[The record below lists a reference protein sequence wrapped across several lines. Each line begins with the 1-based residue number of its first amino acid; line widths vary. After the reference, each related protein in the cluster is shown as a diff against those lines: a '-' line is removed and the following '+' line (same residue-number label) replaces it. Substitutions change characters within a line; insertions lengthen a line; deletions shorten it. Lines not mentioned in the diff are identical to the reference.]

1 MRGEVRATPLYA
13 KSNATVRHEQRH
25 CTPLYATSNATATS
39 SCVAGRVCVSVQGRG
54 GRQPRI
60 WCPHPGTP
68 VPVSP
73 SVFFFTKKENHT
85 HTHTHTHTLSRTAKN
100 CMCATPPAHTPAVS
114 PIPRCPSFQ
123 RNFFGEFFSPKKRI
137 GELTFDASSLAP
149 SIHTLLCVLANTHT
163 RTHERTSEEQWG
175 RRNK

>member
-1 MRGEVRATPLYA
+1 VRATPLYA

-73 SVFFFTKKENHT
+73 SVFFFYKEGNSHTPTHT
-85 HTHTHTHTLSRTAKN
+85 HTHTHTHKLIHTERVHIQSKKILHTLSHARRRIV
-100 CMCATPPAHTPAVS
+100 CAPPLRPTPPRSAPSPAVRHFNA
-114 PIPRCPSFQ
+114 IFLG
-123 RNFFGEFFSPKKRI
+123 NFFPRKSG
-137 GELTFDASSLAP
+137 LAS
-149 SIHTLLCVLANTHT
+149 
-163 RTHERTSEEQWG
+163 
-175 RRNK
+175 